1 MSGKCCNPK
10 KGLTHDSSM
19 SLLLNVVAARTK
31 IPRDNDG
38 NCCTNNTN
46 VVCSCNGNASPLN
59 NTNIYRNKQITQI
72 IQNCRFKN
80 C

>member
-31 IPRDNDG
+31 IPRDNND
-38 NCCTNNTN
+38 NCCKNNTN

-72 IQNCRFKN
+72 IKN
-80 C
+80 CGC